1 MSVNG
6 RFVGI
11 TRADVR
17 VVAERF
23 GLLAELPK
31 ALDAVTGA
39 VRRWGEFAREAG
51 VAAEEITTIAGHMAA
66 RERVFGG

>member
-1 MSVNG
+1 M
-6 RFVGI
+6 
-11 TRADVR
+11 
-17 VVAERF
+17 VAERF

-39 VRRWGEFAREAG
+39 VRRWGEFAHEAG
-51 VAAEEITTIAGHMAA
+51 VEAEEITTIAGHMAE